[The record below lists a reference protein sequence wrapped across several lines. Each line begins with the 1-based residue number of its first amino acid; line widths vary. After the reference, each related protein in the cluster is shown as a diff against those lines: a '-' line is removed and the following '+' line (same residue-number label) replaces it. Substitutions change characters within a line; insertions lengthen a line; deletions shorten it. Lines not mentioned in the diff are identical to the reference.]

1 MSKRNN
7 DGDVI
12 ANRISLLEAKG
23 QKLLASLYGSRPDWD
38 TTINDAT
45 KSQDGDDDQDLR
57 QNYAHDRIGLGGIL
71 PKDVED
77 GSFTSRTRTSDDKLL
92 QQLIGKKKAKAHI
105 AAKQEAARPN
115 AAAKAQQYKKAAAAQ
130 KKEESDDEEEGR
142 AATFKSKRRRN
153 EEKREVR
160 KVDSDDEDE
169 EMRAR
174 RLGGGVANGSVVK
187 VEEGMEKEGTVADA
201 QKEVELAKK
210 EEDDEE
216 AQVTQPAPK
225 KARTKPKSFLDEI
238 LAERSKKKS
247 KKAKT

>member
-1 MSKRNN
+1 MSKRTN

-38 TTINDAT
+38 TTNNAT
-45 KSQDGDDDQDLR
+45 QSRDEDDDQDLK

-71 PKDVED
+71 PKDIED
-77 GSFTSRTRTSDDKLL
+77 GSFTRRIVTSDDKLL

-105 AAKQEAARPN
+105 SAKQEAARPT
-115 AAAKAQQYKKAAAAQ
+115 AAAKAQQYRKQAA
-130 KKEESDDEEEGR
+130 KKEE
-142 AATFKSKRRRN
+142 AATFKSKRQAKKEN
-153 EEKREVR
+153 QQAK

-169 EMRAR
+169 ETRAK
-174 RLGGGVANGSVVK
+174 RLGGGAVKEEDGASREKVV
-187 VEEGMEKEGTVADA
+187 MEVQADA
-201 QKEVELAKK
+201 KPVKRED
-210 EEDDEE
+210 DDEE
-216 AQVTQPAPK
+216 AEADVTQPAPK

-247 KKAKT
+247 KKSKA